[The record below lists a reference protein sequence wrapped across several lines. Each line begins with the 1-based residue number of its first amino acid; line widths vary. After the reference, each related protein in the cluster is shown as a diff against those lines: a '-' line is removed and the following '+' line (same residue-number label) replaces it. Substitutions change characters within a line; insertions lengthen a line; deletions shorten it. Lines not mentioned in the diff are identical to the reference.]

1 MQCMYQKYK
10 KKICQKALEIFLC
23 YIYKY
28 RTGRRKKGV
37 FIVDL
42 FFLGTGAGIP
52 AKLRNVTSIAL
63 KLLEE
68 RGGIWMFDAGEAT
81 QHQILHTSIKPR
93 RIEKIFITHLHGDHI
108 YGLPGLLSSR
118 SFQGGESMVTV
129 YGPKGIKEYI
139 LGSLSVS
146 QTYLK
151 YPLEIIEI
159 EEGIIFEDEQF
170 TVETRLLEH
179 GIPSYGYRIVEKDRP
194 GTLLADK
201 LIESGVKPG
210 PIFKKIKNGE
220 TVTLEDGTTIVPADF
235 LGPLQKGRIV
245 TILGDTRYCESAIYL
260 AEKADLLV
268 HEATFSKGE
277 EKLAFDYFHSTTH
290 QAAEV
295 AKLADCK
302 QLCLTHISSRYDRNA
317 WRELV
322 EEAKEVFPNTD
333 IAEDFKEITISLK

>member
-1 MQCMYQKYK
+1 MQV
-10 KKICQKALEIFLC
+10 IC
-23 YIYKY
+23 YSIYN
-28 RTGRRKKGV
+28 
-37 FIVDL
+37 FIRQGAVILDI

-68 RGGIWMFDAGEAT
+68 RGSIWLFDAGEAT

-108 YGLPGLLSSR
+108 YGLPGLLASR
-118 SFQGGESMVTV
+118 SFQGGESEVTV
-129 YGPKGIKEYI
+129 YGPKGLKEYI
-139 LGSLSVS
+139 TVSLSVS

-151 YPLEIIEI
+151 YPLKIVEIDD
-159 EEGIIFEDEQF
+159 GVIFEDEQF
-170 TVETRLLEH
+170 IVEARLLDH

-201 LIESGVKPG
+201 LVEAGVEPG
-210 PIFKKIKNGE
+210 PIFRKIKEGE
-220 TVTLEDGTTIVPADF
+220 TVTLEDGTLIVPADF
-235 LGPLQKGRIV
+235 LGPNQKGRIV
-245 TILGDTRYCESAIYL
+245 TILGDTRYCENAISL
-260 AEKADLLV
+260 ARDADLLI

-295 AKLADCK
+295 AKFAGSK
-302 QLCLTHISSRYDRNA
+302 QLCLTHISSRYDRQA

-322 EEAKEVFPNTD
+322 TEAQEVFANTD
-333 IAEDFKEITISLK
+333 IAEDFKEINIPSK

>member
-1 MQCMYQKYK
+1 M
-10 KKICQKALEIFLC
+10 E
-23 YIYKY
+23 
-28 RTGRRKKGV
+28 
-37 FIVDL
+37 L

-52 AKLRNVTSIAL
+52 AKLRNVTAIAL

-68 RGGIWMFDAGEAT
+68 RGAIWMFDAGEAT

-118 SFQGGESMVTV
+118 SFQGGESGVTV
-129 YGPKGIKEYI
+129 YGPKGIKDYI
-139 LGSLSVS
+139 FGSLSVS

-151 YPLEIIEI
+151 YPLEIVEI
-159 EEGIIFEDEQF
+159 DEGIIFEDEQF
-170 TVETRLLEH
+170 TVEARLLEH
-179 GIPSYGYRIVEKDRP
+179 GIPSYGYRIVENDRP

-201 LIESGVKPG
+201 LVEAGVQPG
-210 PIFKKIKNGE
+210 PIFKRIKNGE
-220 TVTLEDGTTIVPADF
+220 TVTLEDGKTIDPSNF
-235 LGPLQKGRIV
+235 LGPLLKGRIV
-245 TILGDTRYCESAIYL
+245 TILGDTRYCENAIHL
-260 AEKADLLV
+260 AENADLLV

-290 QAAEV
+290 QAAKV
-295 AKLADCK
+295 AKLSNSQ

-322 EEAKEVFPNTD
+322 GEAKEVFPNTD
-333 IAEDFKEITISLK
+333 IAEDFKEINIPLK

>member
-1 MQCMYQKYK
+1 MD
-10 KKICQKALEIFLC
+10 I
-23 YIYKY
+23 
-28 RTGRRKKGV
+28 
-37 FIVDL
+37 

-68 RGGIWMFDAGEAT
+68 RGSIWLFDAGEAT

-108 YGLPGLLSSR
+108 YGLPGLLASR
-118 SFQGGESMVTV
+118 SFQGGESEVTV

-139 LGSLSVS
+139 EISLSVS

-151 YPLEIIEI
+151 YPLKMVEVS
-159 EEGIIFEDEQF
+159 EGVIFEDEQF
-170 TVETRLLEH
+170 SVEARLLEH
-179 GIPSYGYRIVEKDRP
+179 GIPSFGYRIVEKDRP

-201 LIESGVKPG
+201 LIEAGVQPG
-210 PIFKKIKNGE
+210 PIFRKIKNGE
-220 TVTLEDGTTIVPADF
+220 RVTLADGRVIDPKDF
-235 LGPLQKGRIV
+235 LGPVQRGRVITV
-245 TILGDTRYCESAIYL
+245 LGDTRYCENAIAL
-260 AEKADLLV
+260 AVDADLLI

-295 AKLADCK
+295 ANRASCK
-302 QLCLTHISSRYDRNA
+302 QLCLTHISSRYDRSA

-322 EEAKEVFPNTD
+322 SEAQEIFPNTD
-333 IAEDFKEITISLK
+333 IAEDFKEINIPMK